1 MILYG
6 CAVTDGDTFARCAEA
21 GVRRLTTA
29 AGDAELLAQ
38 PSVGSVARNYN
49 LLLGRAAERDDL
61 EALVLLHQDVEIVDP
76 GFSATVRSTFAD
88 PEVAIAGCAGA
99 IGVRGLAWWEGS
111 ITWASVTQRYEEFG
125 GGGEI
130 PGVSWGRDAKPSYVG
145 TGEVDAIDGCV
156 IVLSP
161 WAVRSLRFDE
171 ELARRHGY
179 DVDICLQARA
189 AGRKVVTADLRVVHH
204 HSLDLLPDPEEWIQA
219 HIALAEKWEGQL
231 GIAGADGDSAEWRR
245 RALRAEAEAAAY
257 RLRMG
262 AAELQRNDA
271 RGKLLETLKSPSWT
285 LTEPVRRLGAR
296 FRRSR

>member
-1 MILYG
+1 M
-6 CAVTDGDTFARCAEA
+6 
-21 GVRRLTTA
+21 
-29 AGDAELLAQ
+29 
-38 PSVGSVARNYN
+38 PRNYN
-49 LLLGRAAERDDL
+49 LLRERAAERSDL

-76 GFSATVRSTFAD
+76 RFAQTVRDTLAD
-88 PEVAIAGCAGA
+88 PDVAVAGCAGA

-125 GGGEI
+125 GAGEV
-130 PGVSWGRDAKPSYVG
+130 PGVSWRADDGHRGYVG
-145 TGEVDAIDGCV
+145 TGEVDAIDGCL

-161 WAVRSLRFDE
+161 WAVRNLSFDE
-171 ELARRHGY
+171 QLARRHGY

-204 HSLDLLPDPEEWIQA
+204 HSLDLLPDAEEWIQA

-231 GIAGADGDSAEWRR
+231 GIGEESGDWRR
-245 RALRAEAEAAAY
+245 RALRAEAEASAY

-271 RGKLLETLKSPSWT
+271 RGKLLETWRSPSWT
-285 LTEPVRRLGAR
+285 WTEPMRRLGAR
-296 FRRSR
+296 IRRSR